1 MKKNI
6 YSSESTKKNNNL
18 IIIKWWNISFIK
30 LFKLLL
36 HFFPIQTNLTNWHSS
51 WLILGGNLRNRT
63 CIQDQTNIQEK
74 RNLIIIK
81 QVVKYFFHKV
91 KFLLHFIFFSVRT
104 NLNNWRS
111 SWLGWTCYFCATNNN
126 NTLRLCLSN
135 LFAVFKSERS
145 VNLEYY
151 LQASLSSSVI
161 RFIEK

>member
-1 MKKNI
+1 MQSH
-6 YSSESTKKNNNL
+6 YSISTVKM
-18 IIIKWWNISFIK
+18 
-30 LFKLLL
+30 LLQSVL
-36 HFFPIQTNLTNWHSS
+36 SLQ
-51 WLILGGNLRNRT
+51 GVNLRNRT
-63 CIQDQTNIQEK
+63 CIPDETNIQEK

-135 LFAVFKSERS
+135 LFAVFKSGR
-145 VNLEYY
+145 VYKYY
-151 LQASLSSSVI
+151 SQSL
-161 RFIEK
+161 FIFLFFLSYYPGQVSDID